1 MSVYNGYS
9 QLISSILDCEK
20 EELFGYAELTVEHYP
35 VEIQIWLSKESSK
48 KYVLE
53 AYTKYL
59 AGC

>member
-1 MSVYNGYS
+1 MIDV
-9 QLISSILDCEK
+9 LCSILDCEK